1 MTLNE
6 KNNIKKAI
14 LKAVENGCTEPELL
28 LSKLLNTF
36 EKIDCIGAVQELIFQ
51 VNLCVPIVKD
61 E

>member
-36 EKIDCIGAVQELIFQ
+36 EKIDCIGAVQGVDFSGKPMRS
-51 VNLCVPIVKD
+51 NC
-61 E
+61 

>member
-14 LKAVENGCTEPELL
+14 LKTVENGCTEPELL

-36 EKIDCIGAVQELIFQ
+36 EKIDHIGAAQGVDFSGKPMRS
-51 VNLCVPIVKD
+51 NC
-61 E
+61 

>member
-36 EKIDCIGAVQELIFQ
+36 EKIDRIGAVQGVDLSGKPMRS
-51 VNLCVPIVKD
+51 NC
-61 E
+61 

>member
-36 EKIDCIGAVQELIFQ
+36 EKIDRIGAQGVDLSGKPMHS
-51 VNLCVPIVKD
+51 NC
-61 E
+61 